1 MDGIVRARRFAMNVG
16 IFWQVITYAV
26 VIVAT
31 AAAFVQHPSLLGE
44 PKGWLIL
51 LLTLAY
57 VSWYSFG
64 SSWMTQGNPGRYW
77 ARRTRG
83 EGHKLNPRGIV
94 VWAGI
99 LLIGISLTLLDSNYV
114 LLLWIAYG
122 TSVTMLPMPQGL
134 LLVVPTSLTLLFF
147 YGWLPKDTSPGQ
159 LVEFAGN
166 LLVLAI
172 YTGIVY
178 FPFVLLRERFQREHV
193 LAELEHSHQKL
204 AEAHQQLEESAT
216 RDRELAVLRERER
229 LAREL
234 HDTLGHSLALMTV
247 KLEAAQRLRTKDPAR
262 ADHEVAAT
270 QGVARGALAELR
282 EALANLRA
290 PSLAREPLGEVL
302 SRRARELSSYAG
314 WTVEYDIAEDLCAL
328 NERTYETL
336 LRVGL
341 EALTNV
347 EHHARAHAVRLE
359 LRREWD
365 DIVLRII
372 DDGQGVLVTNPPSVP
387 AVAAPLARARSELT
401 DASEQSSEAE
411 VPLIT
416 SAPGHYGITG
426 MRERVTA
433 LGGRFHIGPAAG
445 KGLGTLVEARVP
457 APTPD

>member
-1 MDGIVRARRFAMNVG
+1 
-16 IFWQVITYAV
+16 
-26 VIVAT
+26 
-31 AAAFVQHPSLLGE
+31 
-44 PKGWLIL
+44 
-51 LLTLAY
+51 
-57 VSWYSFG
+57 
-64 SSWMTQGNPGRYW
+64 
-77 ARRTRG
+77 
-83 EGHKLNPRGIV
+83 
-94 VWAGI
+94 
-99 LLIGISLTLLDSNYV
+99 
-114 LLLWIAYG
+114 
-122 TSVTMLPMPQGL
+122 
-134 LLVVPTSLTLLFF
+134 
-147 YGWLPKDTSPGQ
+147 
-159 LVEFAGN
+159 
-166 LLVLAI
+166 
-172 YTGIVY
+172 
-178 FPFVLLRERFQREHV
+178 
-193 LAELEHSHQKL
+193 
-204 AEAHQQLEESAT
+204 
-216 RDRELAVLRERER
+216 
-229 LAREL
+229 
-234 HDTLGHSLALMTV
+234 
-247 KLEAAQRLRTKDPAR
+247 
-262 ADHEVAAT
+262 
-270 QGVARGALAELR
+270 
-282 EALANLRA
+282 
-290 PSLAREPLGEVL
+290 
-302 SRRARELSSYAG
+302 
-314 WTVEYDIAEDLCAL
+314 VEYDIAEDLCAL